1 MAGHSKWSQIKH
13 KKAIL
18 DSKRGK
24 AFTRLIKE
32 ITLAARMGGGD
43 PAGNPRLRLLL
54 EKAKEINMPLDNT
67 QRAIKRGTG
76 ELPGVNYEPIIYEGY
91 GPGGI
96 AVVIDTLTDSKNRTV
111 AELRHIFSTKGGSLG
126 ETNSVSWMFEKLGVL
141 KVPGKQSEDALLETL
156 FDFDIKDIKV
166 DEQFAQVFCES
177 RALESV
183 KQALIT
189 AGYPVE
195 TAEIEWVAKTNTQL
209 SEEQAEKAYDFLSA
223 LEDHDDV
230 QNVFTNLV

>member
-1 MAGHSKWSQIKH
+1 MSGHSKWSQIKH
-13 KKAIL
+13 KKAIV

-24 AFTRLIKE
+24 AFTHLIKE

-43 PAGNPRLRLLL
+43 PTGNPRLRLLL

-76 ELPGVNYEPIIYEGY
+76 ELPGVSYEPITYEGY

-111 AELRHIFSTKGGSLG
+111 AELRHIFSIKGGSLG

-141 KVPGKQSEDALLETL
+141 KVPGKVSEDALLETL
-156 FDFDIKDIKV
+156 LDFDIKDIKV
-166 DEQFAQVFCES
+166 DEQFAHIFCEP
-177 RALESV
+177 RALEPV
-183 KQALIT
+183 KQALIA
-189 AGYPVE
+189 AGYKVE
-195 TAEIEWVAKTNTQL
+195 TAEIEWAAKNNTSL
-209 SEEQAEKAYDFLSA
+209 PEEQAEKAYDFLSA

-230 QNVFTNLV
+230 QNVFTNLA